1 MLRVNSSENRLSE
14 KQVQHVEKIL
24 APCAV
29 VVLSTLMGDK
39 SAVLVFVKL
48 LRTSFQH
55 TVIGF
60 LMAGIHLIVIPAPV
74 VPENRRFL
82 LNGGAE
88 LCQLFLIQRNGQL
101 LSVESTPYRAGREAP
116 NKGKAIMT
124 MAHNGV
130 KAGDG
135 ALGRSRIGEMLSCVP
150 IAFLVVAF
158 RVGAVV
164 LCR

>member
-55 TVIGF
+55 TVMGF

-82 LNGGAE
+82 LDGGAE

-101 LSVESTPYRAGREAP
+101 LSVESTPYRAG
-116 NKGKAIMT
+116 
-124 MAHNGV
+124 
-130 KAGDG
+130 
-135 ALGRSRIGEMLSCVP
+135 
-150 IAFLVVAF
+150 
-158 RVGAVV
+158 
-164 LCR
+164 